1 MPETDTSPCSVY
13 DWTPNQRRR
22 KSYGDF
28 SYLRPSLRRCQA
40 RHETSERYNQALE
53 LVKILLT
60 RRFRSEEIP
69 LGVLLQHQIARWKTD
84 TMHWSSITRMIA
96 HPSYLR
102 IIGLAQYSNNH
113 EVERTLLR
121 ELETEPDHWFAALT
135 ALTGEDPTRPEYDFD
150 ESVNA
155 WLEWG
160 RAKGII

>member
-1 MPETDTSPCSVY
+1 
-13 DWTPNQRRR
+13 
-22 KSYGDF
+22 
-28 SYLRPSLRRCQA
+28 
-40 RHETSERYNQALE
+40 
-53 LVKILLT
+53 
-60 RRFRSEEIP
+60 
-69 LGVLLQHQIARWKTD
+69 
-84 TMHWSSITRMIA
+84 MIA

-102 IIGLAQYSNNH
+102 IIGLAQHSNDN

-135 ALTGEDPTRPEYDFD
+135 AITGEDPTRSEYDFD